1 VQLILQT
8 DFSTFSIGPQ
18 GNWVKTLLPAWE
30 RFLEEELALRS
41 LPGMP
46 DRYRPLEAQNNALIL
61 PMPSG
66 DLLSDWQPHSAADF
80 YAFARALIQEV
91 HELHQA
97 GIAIYAL
104 FPQNITYDADL
115 GNISVIE
122 LLTARDIQTAAVYT
136 QRPVNIPS
144 GLAYIAP
151 EQTGRTQALP
161 TQASDLFSIGVL
173 LWEILAGSSLFLG
186 TDSLNTIYRLLTFS
200 PIAPMETPWGVHPG
214 IWLILERLLQK
225 DPSRRYASAESLL
238 QDLDRLAGLP
248 LDQPFA
254 HGDND
259 SEKFTWQKGQFLET
273 GLQKALAFFQGLE
286 QSRQHGILVI
296 SGAEG
301 TGKNALTNALNGVL
315 PPAVFTA
322 QADFSESSTSPYAPF
337 AHLLTAYAEY
347 AFALPANTLEQLKK
361 GLADA
366 LHTNAILLTD
376 LSPALLKLIPEV
388 RAIAQLPPLE
398 SQNRFAFALSS
409 FFQVF
414 HACGISLVATFEN
427 GHSGSALSL
436 QILNKVLYET
446 PSGVLLFVIQFDNSS
461 GQNSPLENVQKR
473 WFSPDSDV
481 PAATIAL
488 KSWDDSTLQ
497 QVLTQQK
504 LETTAIPA
512 TARLILAKTGGN
524 PGLVVQLLN
533 RAAQERHLL
542 MDASSRQFVPNLAAI
557 EQYEAAESVAQFQ
570 IKLVERMLPELR
582 LFIEVGALL
591 GQKFRCADVFD
602 LLETAAADQPDFL
615 KELQTAGLIQLTG
628 TTDPIATFTTKG
640 FQNTLLQQLSEAEK
654 QTWLKRI
661 LAKTSSLSNPQAALQ
676 YVLQLPPD
684 QCLEYAAVLEK
695 GIDEA
700 AQTGA
705 FDRAFQC
712 AEHRYLQFTAEDW
725 THRQQ
730 ACFDIGLKCLQ
741 YVVFNEDIA
750 ATDTWIQRLK
760 LQAANKFQLA
770 NWAIFTSE
778 LYTMQARYQQALLIV
793 LPVLDQ
799 FGIHLNT
806 QPGLFSIIR
815 AIVLL
820 DRSMKGKSVEYV
832 KQLPNTHDEE
842 TYWKARL
849 LQTISTAVFLSA
861 PQMTPLLMS
870 IQIRL
875 GLRHGLS
882 DATAV
887 SFASY
892 AFKLAAFDQKYDRAN
907 EMIELSHQ
915 LYECYPNPLSK
926 AVINFLAGTFVHH
939 NSQPLHQVARALLD
953 NYRFSKENGV
963 LGMAYYSAS
972 TAVLCDLYS
981 GTPLPEFLQQHAS
994 LQRQSEVNG
1003 IKTSAQLLRIM
1014 LQIAESFSAKT
1025 WSDQPLTGS
1034 WYVFPAT
1041 PEAMDQPDNVANSFM
1056 LRVLMYWYNAL
1067 RGQADDATEFLL
1079 KYLKNW
1085 RAYSPG
1091 TVSNPFFR
1099 MIMVIQCCKTPER
1112 INRTIKKNLQIFI
1125 RDLHTLA
1132 ARNPASNTAR
1142 YHLAAAT
1149 WAKYEGQT
1157 AAALQHYEQAIEA
1170 AVLNRNNI
1178 ELVLSLDAKAQLLFE
1193 LGLTLQ
1199 ANTTLKLTY
1208 QAAFA
1213 WGCFAKCDELK
1224 KQYPELIFEDE
1235 VFETTAPSSDRL
1247 GLDLLSFIRASTSIN
1262 SEIKLEHLLEKLMP
1276 VLSENAGAQR
1286 SVLLLPQG
1294 KQWLIYAQQRVSKP
1308 VDLVRFIASEE
1319 FLPLMML
1326 QYALQ
1331 ARQSVALYNA
1341 HADRQY
1347 GHDAYI
1353 QRHQTLSA
1361 LCLPIVKNQ
1370 EVKAI
1375 IYFEN
1380 NSAPGTFNQQRLEIL
1395 QLLSSQVA
1403 IALENALLYD
1413 EMEARVNLRTQELQE
1428 AMRQSEALLL
1438 NILPKNVAEEL
1449 KENGY
1454 AAARFYPS
1462 ASVMFTDFVN
1472 FTQVSEKMRPED
1484 LVHELDYCFRQFD
1497 AIIGKYSIEKIK
1509 TIGDAY
1515 LCVSGL
1521 PASNPDHAITILQ
1534 AAKEIRTFI
1543 NNYRLQRLAAEQTY
1557 FDIRI
1562 GIDSGPVVAGV
1573 VGSSK
1578 FAYDIWGNTVNTAA
1592 RMEQNSEPGAINVS
1606 GDTWLLAKDHFQFTY
1621 RGKIAA
1627 KNKGEVDMYFVG

>member
-1 VQLILQT
+1 MQLILQT

-46 DRYRPLEAQNNALIL
+46 DRYRPIEVQDKSLIL
-61 PMPSG
+61 PMPFG
-66 DLLSDWQPHSAADF
+66 DLLADWQPYAAADF
-80 YAFARALIQEV
+80 FSFAKALSREV

-104 FPQNITYDADL
+104 FPQNISYDADSGKIL
-115 GNISVIE
+115 LIE
-122 LLTARDIQTAAVYT
+122 LLTAREIQAATIYT
-136 QRPVNIPS
+136 QRPVNVPS

-151 EQTGRTQALP
+151 EQTGRTQAMP

-173 LWEILAGSSLFLG
+173 LWEILTGSGLFQG

-200 PIAPMETPWGVHPG
+200 PIVPMETPLGVHPG
-214 IWLILERLLQK
+214 IWTVLERLLQK
-225 DPSRRYASAESLL
+225 DPSRRYVSVDSLL
-238 QDLDRLAGLP
+238 QDLERLEGLS
-248 LDQPFA
+248 LDQPFSYT
-254 HGDND
+254 DKD
-259 SEKFTWQKGQFLET
+259 SDKFSWQKGQFLEAS
-273 GLQKALAFFQGLE
+273 LQKALTFFQDLE
-286 QSRQHGILVI
+286 QTHQHGILVI

-301 TGKNALTNALNGVL
+301 TGKNALSNALNAVL

-322 QADFSESSTSPYAPF
+322 QTDFSESSTSPYAPF
-337 AHLLTAYAEY
+337 GHILTAYAEY
-347 AFALPANTLEQLKK
+347 AFALPTNTLEQLKK
-361 GLADA
+361 ELSEA
-366 LHTNAILLTD
+366 LHANAILLTD

-398 SQNRFAFALSS
+398 SQNRLAFALSS
-409 FFQVF
+409 FFQAF
-414 HACGISLVATFEN
+414 HTCGISLVATFEN
-427 GHSGSALSL
+427 GQNASALSL

-446 PSGVLLFVIQFDNSS
+446 PSGTLLFIVHFDNSNS
-461 GQNSPLENVQKR
+461 QNSPLENAQKR
-473 WFSPDSDV
+473 WFSPDSDI
-481 PAATIAL
+481 AAASIAL
-488 KSWDDSTLQ
+488 KSWSEDTLQ

-504 LETTAIPA
+504 LATQSITA
-512 TARLILAKTGGN
+512 TAKLILAKTGGN

-542 MDASSRQFVPNLAAI
+542 FDSSIRQFVPDLAAI
-557 EQYEAAESVAQFQ
+557 DHYEAAESVAQFQ
-570 IKLVERMLPELR
+570 IRLIERLSAELR
-582 LFIEVGALL
+582 LFLEIGALW

-602 LLETAAADQPDFL
+602 LLGATASSQADSL
-615 KELQTAGLIQLTG
+615 KTLQTAGFIQLSG
-628 TTDPIATFTTKG
+628 TADPIATFTTKG
-640 FQNTLLQQLSEAEK
+640 FQNALLQQLSELEK
-654 QTWLKRI
+654 QLWLKRI
-661 LAKTSSLSNPQAALQ
+661 LAKSKDSAYPQSLLQ

-684 QCLEYAAVLEK
+684 QCTEYATLLEN

-700 AQTGA
+700 AKTGA
-705 FDRAFQC
+705 FDRAFQY
-712 AEHRYLQFTAEDW
+712 AEHRYHQFSSEDW
-725 THRQQ
+725 VQHQQ
-730 ACFDIGLKCLQ
+730 ACFDIGLKCLH
-741 YVVFNEDIA
+741 YVVFDEDIA
-750 ATDTWIQRLK
+750 ASDTWIQRLK
-760 LQAANKFQLA
+760 LHADNKFQLA

-778 LYTMQARYQQALLIV
+778 VYTMQARYQQAIAVV

-832 KQLPNTHDEE
+832 KQLPNTRDED

-849 LQTISTAVFLSA
+849 LQTISTAVFLAA

-870 IQIRL
+870 VQIRL

-915 LYECYPNPLSK
+915 LYERYPNPLSK
-926 AVINFLAGTFVHH
+926 AVINFLAGTFVQH
-939 NSQPLHQVARALLD
+939 NSLALPQVSRNLFD

-963 LGMAYYSAS
+963 LGMAYYSVS
-972 TAVLCDLYS
+972 TAALCDLYS
-981 GTPLPEFLQQHAS
+981 GMPLPEFLQQHAS
-994 LQRQSEVNG
+994 IQRQSEVNG

-1014 LQIAESFSAKT
+1014 LQIAESFSAKE
-1025 WSDQPLTGS
+1025 WSDIPLTGS
-1034 WYVFPAT
+1034 WYAFPSTYEDAN
-1041 PEAMDQPDNVANSFM
+1041 QPDNVANAFM
-1056 LRVLMYWYNAL
+1056 FRVLRYWYNAL
-1067 RGQADDATEFLL
+1067 RGESDDATDFLM

-1125 RDLHTLA
+1125 RDLQTLA
-1132 ARNPASNTAR
+1132 TRNPASNTAR
-1142 YHLAAAT
+1142 FHLAAAT
-1149 WAKYEGQT
+1149 WAKYEHKT

-1178 ELVLSLDAKAQLLFE
+1178 EWVLSLEAKAELLFE
-1193 LGLTLQ
+1193 LGLTMQ

-1224 KQYPELIFEDE
+1224 KKFPELIFEDKVIE
-1235 VFETTAPSSDRL
+1235 VNEPSSDGL
-1247 GLDLLSFIRASTSIN
+1247 SLDLLSFVRASTSIN

-1294 KQWLIYAQQRVSKP
+1294 KQWLIYAQQTVNQS
-1308 VDLVRFIASEE
+1308 VNLVRFNASEE

-1331 ARQSVALYNA
+1331 AKQSVALYNA

-1347 GHDAYI
+1347 GHDVYI
-1353 QRHQTLSA
+1353 QRNKTLSA

-1413 EMEARVNLRTQELQE
+1413 EMEARVTLRTQELQE

-1521 PASNPDHAITILQ
+1521 PASHPDHAITMIQ
-1534 AAKEIRTFI
+1534 AAREIRAFI
-1543 NNYRLQRLAAEQTY
+1543 NDYRQERLAAEQTY

-1592 RMEQNSEPGAINVS
+1592 RMEQNSEPGAINIS
-1606 GDTWLLAKDHFQFTY
+1606 GETWLLAKDHFQFTY